1 MSGKKLTASA
11 LRRTLRIIR
20 PHLRRHTWLIIGGMA
35 ALLADVVFRILE
47 PWPIKIAV
55 DAVTAALGAN
65 IDASFDLGTGVAT
78 TLAAAAIGLA
88 VIVAARR
95 RPVPA

>member
-1 MSGKKLTASA
+1 MTGKKLTASA
-11 LRRTLRIIR
+11 LRRTLLIIR

-55 DAVTAALGAN
+55 DAVTAALGAQ
-65 IDASFDLGTGVAT
+65 IAPTFGLDA
-78 TLAAAAIGLA
+78 
-88 VIVAARR
+88 
-95 RPVPA
+95 